1 MPVTENVKRTIPKS
15 DEAAVRERWGAI
27 GEQYPLLIE
36 RAMEWGF
43 DPPEGAPSDDGVT
56 VWRLPP
62 IQKFGAIYAPENMDS
77 PNVVGVLVA
86 WGMRAMESMQTHG
99 YTLGQHV
106 VWERFSGWEADDQT
120 PEHKRCSRFL
130 KLRARQVLESQDVQK
145 KLISGELKYI
155 TDETTG
161 KVRLQINAL
170 PEMKKAKR
178 RAKLEAVADDPSSSP
193 QERETAARILKR
205 KK

>member
-15 DEAAVRERWGAI
+15 DEGLVRKAWGAI
-27 GEQYPLLIE
+27 GDQNPLLIE
-36 RAMEWGF
+36 RAMEYGF

-99 YTLGQHV
+99 YQLGQHV
-106 VWERFSGWEADDQT
+106 VWERFAGWEADDAT
-120 PEHKRCSRFL
+120 PEVKRCSRFL
-130 KLRARQVLESQDVQK
+130 KLRARQILESQDVQK
-145 KLISGELKYI
+145 KLISGELQYI
-155 TDETTG
+155 TGDDG
-161 KVRLQINAL
+161 RVRLQVNAL
-170 PEMKKAKR
+170 PEMKKEKR
-178 RAKLEAVADDPSSSP
+178 RAKLKAVANDPGASP
-193 QERETAARILKR
+193 QERETASKILNR